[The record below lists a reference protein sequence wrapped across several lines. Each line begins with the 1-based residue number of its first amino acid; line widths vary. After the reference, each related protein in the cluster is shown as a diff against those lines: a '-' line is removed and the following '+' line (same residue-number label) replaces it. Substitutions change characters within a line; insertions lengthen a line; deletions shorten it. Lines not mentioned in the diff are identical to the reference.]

1 MVENKTKELKE
12 LNESLEKRVIEES
25 DKNKEKDRMLFQQNK
40 MAAMGEMLS
49 NIAHQWRQPL
59 ASISAAISSLKLQK
73 ELGIVDNNNFN
84 TTCDLILKNS
94 NYLSQTIEDFKNIF

>member
-1 MVENKTKELKE
+1 
-12 LNESLEKRVIEES
+12 
-25 DKNKEKDRMLFQQNK
+25 

-73 ELGIVDNNNFN
+73 ELGIVDNNNF
-84 TTCDLILKNS
+84 IL
-94 NYLSQTIEDFKNIF
+94 LVI